1 MCAFAQ
7 TSLYGFVGCGR
18 PERNTTKAALFLCL
32 RLVLLEVK
40 YLRTKK
46 NIIMDSFFRVLDI
59 SVFSGVVVGWL
70 LSTAILGLVLLLR
83 RGQGK
88 VTLLSCAVVA
98 LLASFLSLQSSLA
111 VGEWRLK
118 KMIDQPLEQADA
130 GVRFISKVTSGINV
144 GVLLA
149 NLIPGVHLPE
159 VPEIDS
165 ESIVEIKQDIDSH
178 RIRHLYYILVG
189 IIGAG
194 VVMYL
199 TLDTEKPSKRRQKID
214 FYNE

>member
-1 MCAFAQ
+1 
-7 TSLYGFVGCGR
+7 
-18 PERNTTKAALFLCL
+18 
-32 RLVLLEVK
+32 
-40 YLRTKK
+40 
-46 NIIMDSFFRVLDI
+46 MDSFFRVLDI
-59 SVFSGVVVGWL
+59 SVFSGVVIGWL

-199 TLDTEKPSKRRQKID
+199 TLDTERPSKRRQKID

>member
-1 MCAFAQ
+1 MVLLAV
-7 TSLYGFVGCGR
+7 VGLSGIR
-18 PERNTTKAALFLCL
+18 RRLRFFYAY
-32 RLVLLEVK
+32 RLVLLEIK

-59 SVFSGVVVGWL
+59 SVFSGVVIGWL

-130 GVRFISKVTSGINV
+130 GVRFISKVT
-144 GVLLA
+144 
-149 NLIPGVHLPE
+149 
-159 VPEIDS
+159 
-165 ESIVEIKQDIDSH
+165 
-178 RIRHLYYILVG
+178 
-189 IIGAG
+189 
-194 VVMYL
+194 
-199 TLDTEKPSKRRQKID
+199 
-214 FYNE
+214 